1 MAKIYADLLVA
12 GRKQYN
18 QVPAQLQPEMKTILH
33 DYVIDGY
40 ITEEKY
46 EQIVGEPY
54 ADYSASDGSKT
65 TMVRGFYVV

>member
-18 QVPAQLQPEMKTILH
+18 QVPAQLQPEVKTILH

-54 ADYSASDGSKT
+54 AD
-65 TMVRGFYVV
+65 